1 MGIIKYLNSQ
11 QLFSDSLSFTYMEIN
26 FQKEKNIILMCLC
39 YHVITEI
46 CAE

>member
-11 QLFSDSLSFTYMEIN
+11 QLFSDSLYMEIH
-26 FQKEKNIILMCLC
+26 FQQEKYMKIMCLC
-39 YHVITEI
+39 YHVITQI